1 MTVLPGRSVR
11 PDVLTATTRVATLH
25 DCSPELLDSVLTAL
39 EQGLLRYGAR
49 DLHVTSEG
57 HDLVVWATIATDIAA
72 D

>member
-11 PDVLTATTRVATLH
+11 PADLRAATRVATLH
-25 DCSPELLDSVLTAL
+25 DCSPELLDAVLTAL

-49 DLHVTSEG
+49 ELHVTSEG
-57 HDLVVWATIATDIAA
+57 RDLVVWASIATDIAT